1 VNKAQRYPAQVFYS
15 DDDEG
20 FIAIATDLPGCSAFG
35 DTQEEAVAE
44 LRDAIDAWQIAAE
57 KAGNPIPEP
66 SKPQVDDLPS
76 GKILLRLPRT
86 LHAQLIERAKY
97 ENVSLNHHL
106 VFVLTASTASATVRN
121 AIIDHGEMNWSR
133 TAMSLVTFHYSGN
146 SGIVM
151 FDPTANGSSCWFESS
166 AKNYSVP
173 KLIGYRER
181 EAANG

>member
-1 VNKAQRYPAQVFYS
+1 VNEAQRYPAQVFYS
-15 DDDEG
+15 DDDQG

-57 KAGNPIPEP
+57 KAGNPVPEP

-97 ENVSLNHHL
+97 ENVSLNQHL
-106 VFVLTASTASATVRN
+106 VFVLTASTSSVTARN
-121 AIIDHGEMNWSR
+121 TLHWSR
-133 TAMSLVTFHYSGN
+133 ALSVNLITLNYSSE

-151 FDPTANGSSCWFESS
+151 FDAPGSAARWFESS
-166 AKNYSVP
+166 ARNYLAP
-173 KLIGYRER
+173 KLIDYRAR